1 LEGLI
6 LLTAVGTVFAAS
18 QSLKSSGANSFLFL
32 RLFTTARDPLPSFVF
47 FLGFLIPIIAIALG
61 FDAINS
67 EFNKRTLSRLLSQ
80 PIYRDALLLGKFLGA
95 LFTLGIMMLALW
107 LLVTGMGLLMLG
119 IPPTGEEVV
128 RGLFFLLLTLAY
140 AGVWLALAIMF
151 SAIFKQPATSALA
164 ALAVWLLFALFWP
177 IIVGLLTPLYPLGSD
192 PFTAQLGQ
200 AHFQQFLSRL
210 SPNTLF
216 SEATI
221 ALLNPATRA
230 LGPVFYSQLQGA
242 LIGAP
247 LPLDQSLLLIWPHGT
262 GLGASMVLLF
272 TLAYVLFQRQE
283 IRA

>member
-1 LEGLI
+1 
-6 LLTAVGTVFAAS
+6 VYAAS
-18 QSLKSSGANSFLFL
+18 QSLKSGGQTEFLFL
-32 RLFTTARDPLPSFVF
+32 RLFTTAQQPLPSFVS
-47 FLGFLIPIIAIALG
+47 FLGFLIPIVAIALG

-95 LFTLGIMMLALW
+95 LFTIGIMLLALW
-107 LLVTGMGLLMLG
+107 LLVTGMGIFFLG
-119 IPPTGEEVV
+119 IPPSGEEVM
-128 RGLFFLLLTLAY
+128 RGLLFLLTTWAY
-140 AGVWLALAIMF
+140 AGVWLVLAIMF

-164 ALAVWLLFALFWP
+164 ALAVWLLFAIFWP
-177 IIVGLLTPLYPLGSD
+177 IIVGVLTPLYPLGND

-200 AHFQQFLSRL
+200 AQFEQFLSRV

-242 LIGAP
+242 IIGAP
-247 LPLDQSLLLIWPHGT
+247 LPLGQSVLLIWPHIT
-262 GLGASMVLLF
+262 GLVAAVILLF
-272 TLAYVLFQRQE
+272 ALSYVLFQRQE